1 MPPIGERN
9 QSTQLVL
16 ANDKA
21 TDRQRRNVTCSPFQL
36 KPIEKGQVSE
46 LDKSQDRARLSQKIQ
61 IYSRRLHP
69 SPPISTKNFGRFAV

>member
-46 LDKSQDRARLSQKIQ
+46 LDKS
-61 IYSRRLHP
+61 
-69 SPPISTKNFGRFAV
+69 